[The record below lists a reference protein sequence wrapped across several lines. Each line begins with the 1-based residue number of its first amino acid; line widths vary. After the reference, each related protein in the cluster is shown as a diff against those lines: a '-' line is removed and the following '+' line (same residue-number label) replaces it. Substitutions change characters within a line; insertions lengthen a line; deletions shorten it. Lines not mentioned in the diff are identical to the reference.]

1 MRNKEQIIRAYFKSW
16 IKQDISVIKN
26 NFAENIIYSECY
38 GPIYRNKSEVL
49 KWFKDWNQNGKVLL
63 WNIKQIIHAQS
74 KAVVEWHFKCND
86 QSKIS
91 EFDGVSLITF
101 NKQNQIIEVKEFQSD
116 SKHYFP
122 YSE

>member
-49 KWFKDWNQNGKVLL
+49 KWFEDWNQNGKVLL
-63 WNIKQIIHAQS
+63 WNIKQIILAQS

-86 QSKIS
+86 QSKIN
-91 EFDGVSLITF
+91 EFDVVSLITF
-101 NKQNQIIEVKEFQSD
+101 NKQNQIIEVKEFKSD

-122 YSE
+122 YS

>member
-1 MRNKEQIIRAYFKSW
+1 MRNKEQIIRANFKSW
-16 IKQDISVIKN
+16 IIQDISVIKN

-49 KWFKDWNQNGKVLL
+49 KWFEDWNQNGKVLL
-63 WNIKQIIHAQS
+63 WNIKQIILAQS

-86 QSKIS
+86 QSKIN

-101 NKQNQIIEVKEFQSD
+101 NKQNQIIEVKEFKSD

-122 YSE
+122 YS

>member
-49 KWFKDWNQNGKVLL
+49 KWFKDWKQNGKVLL
-63 WNIKQIIHAQS
+63 WNIKQIILAQS

-86 QSKIS
+86 QSKIN
-91 EFDGVSLITF
+91 EFDVVSLITF
-101 NKQNQIIEVKEFQSD
+101 NKQNQIIEVKEFKSD

-122 YSE
+122 YS

>member
-63 WNIKQIIHAQS
+63 WNIKQIILAQS

-86 QSKIS
+86 QSKIN
-91 EFDGVSLITF
+91 EFDVVSLITF
-101 NKQNQIIEVKEFQSD
+101 NKQLKLPTP
-116 SKHYFP
+116 KRTMKP
-122 YSE
+122 

>member
-1 MRNKEQIIRAYFKSW
+1 MRNKDQIIRAYFKSW

-26 NFAENIIYSECY
+26 NFAENIIYSEWY

-63 WNIKQIIHAQS
+63 WNIKQIILAQS

-86 QSKIS
+86 QSKIN
-91 EFDGVSLITF
+91 EFDVVSLITF
-101 NKQNQIIEVKEFQSD
+101 NKQNQIIEVKEFKSD

-122 YSE
+122 YS

>member
-49 KWFKDWNQNGKVLL
+49 KWFKDWNQNVKVLL
-63 WNIKQIIHAQS
+63 WNIKQIILAQS

-86 QSKIS
+86 QSKIN
-91 EFDGVSLITF
+91 EFDVVSLITF
-101 NKQNQIIEVKEFQSD
+101 NKQNQIIEVKEFKSD

-122 YSE
+122 YS

>member
-26 NFAENIIYSECY
+26 NFAENIVYGECY
-38 GPIYRNKSEVL
+38 GPIYRNKGEVL
-49 KWFKDWNQNGKVLL
+49 KWFEDWNQNGKVLL
-63 WNIKQIIHAQS
+63 WNIKQIILAQS

-86 QSKIS
+86 QSKIN
-91 EFDGVSLITF
+91 EFDVVSLITF
-101 NKQNQIIEVKEFQSD
+101 NKQNQIIEVKEFKSD

-122 YSE
+122 YS

>member
-49 KWFKDWNQNGKVLL
+49 KWFKDCNQNGKVLL
-63 WNIKQIIHAQS
+63 WNIKQIILAQS

-86 QSKIS
+86 QSKIN
-91 EFDGVSLITF
+91 EFDVVSLITF
-101 NKQNQIIEVKEFQSD
+101 NKQNQIIEVKEFKSD

-122 YSE
+122 YS

>member
-16 IKQDISVIKN
+16 IKQDISDIKN

-63 WNIKQIIHAQS
+63 WNIKQIILAQS

-86 QSKIS
+86 QSKIN
-91 EFDGVSLITF
+91 EFDVVSLITF
-101 NKQNQIIEVKEFQSD
+101 NKQNQIIEVKEFKSD

-122 YSE
+122 YS

>member
-63 WNIKQIIHAQS
+63 WNIKQIILAQS

-86 QSKIS
+86 QSKIN
-91 EFDGVSLITF
+91 EFDVVSLITF
-101 NKQNQIIEVKEFQSD
+101 NKQNQIIEVKEFKAD
-116 SKHYFP
+116 YKHCFP
-122 YSE
+122 YS

>member
-26 NFAENIIYSECY
+26 NFVENIIYSECY

-63 WNIKQIIHAQS
+63 WNIKQIILAQS

-86 QSKIS
+86 QSKIN
-91 EFDGVSLITF
+91 EFDVVSLITF
-101 NKQNQIIEVKEFQSD
+101 NKQNQIIEVKEFKSD

-122 YSE
+122 YS

>member
-86 QSKIS
+86 QSKIN
-91 EFDGVSLITF
+91 EFDVVSLITF
-101 NKQNQIIEVKEFQSD
+101 NKQNQIIEVKEFKSD

-122 YSE
+122 YS